1 MLACVPAASS
11 TVEDALGRDVVM
23 ANVQL
28 FRLAISVTVPDVSDG
43 GRFNQST
50 LGLNPNISSAGIA
63 ITVQPQSAVTPELRP
78 QSILRPVIL
87 VIDVLVSIL
96 RPVRNYGNTV
106 ADSNV
111 TVAQGLY
118 CT

>member
-87 VIDVLVSIL
+87 YQINSSVHITLMICCLYYGQSSI
-96 RPVRNYGNTV
+96 TV
-106 ADSNV
+106 KR
-111 TVAQGLY
+111 
-118 CT
+118 